1 MTQLTRALGLPA
13 ATSMVVGTIIGASIF
28 VQPSEITRAVH
39 STLGVALVWGLAG
52 GLTLIG
58 ALVCA
63 ELASAFPRTGGVY
76 VFLRDATA
84 CAWPPSPSSVPLG
97 VQQPRIRRGA
107 RLQTMVTMAKI
118 AACVTL
124 VIAGFALAPAPSGA
138 SETAAGPL
146 DPSALVVGLI
156 AGLFAFGGWHM
167 VTYTAEETVA
177 PERTIP
183 RSLIWRKVVSIGRTS
198 EASRALRTFSAQV
211 FWKLKRLFVNG
222 ITVIFQL

>member
-107 RLQTMVTMAKI
+107 RL
-118 AACVTL
+118 
-124 VIAGFALAPAPSGA
+124 
-138 SETAAGPL
+138 
-146 DPSALVVGLI
+146 
-156 AGLFAFGGWHM
+156 
-167 VTYTAEETVA
+167 
-177 PERTIP
+177 
-183 RSLIWRKVVSIGRTS
+183 
-198 EASRALRTFSAQV
+198 
-211 FWKLKRLFVNG
+211 
-222 ITVIFQL
+222 